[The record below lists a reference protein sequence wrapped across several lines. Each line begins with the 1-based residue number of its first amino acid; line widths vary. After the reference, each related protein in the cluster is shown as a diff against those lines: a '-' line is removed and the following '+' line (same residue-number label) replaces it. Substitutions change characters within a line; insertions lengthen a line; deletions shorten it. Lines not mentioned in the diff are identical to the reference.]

1 MSTPAARA
9 AALIEKRGLDAFE
22 QEDDALYDI
31 VHDAFS
37 AKASR
42 INNRGRTEQLKHAG
56 LTDQEAGWTSDEDLD
71 ETVHDVFSAKA
82 SEANNGG
89 VETQLE
95 ALFELG
101 WSESEIEGKVFDD
114 ATPELG

>member
-9 AALIEKRGLDAFE
+9 AALVEKHGIEAFE
-22 QEDDALYDI
+22 QEDDALYDVI
-31 VHDAFS
+31 HDAFS
-37 AKASR
+37 AEASR

-56 LTDQEAGWTSDEDLD
+56 LTDQEAGWTTDEDLD

-89 VETQLE
+89 VEAQLA

-101 WSESEIEGKVFDD
+101 WSEAEIEGKIFED
-114 ATPELG
+114 AAPELG